1 MAEPERRRHT
11 EFISTL
17 LLCLTLLAGCRRA
30 AAPATSSSPSLL
42 RVGVGQFQT
51 TDPVA
56 GLLQM
61 AQLLSVEALVN
72 FEAAG
77 RPRPWVAEGW
87 TIADSGRTLT
97 VHLRHGVKFHDG
109 TPVLASAVAE
119 SLTGSL
125 PRTMGTVY
133 DDVSSISAV
142 GDWDIVIKLRQPSAL
157 FVLEALE
164 SPIHPPGKPKVST
177 GPFEVTST
185 SPDIKL
191 RANPDYYLGKPGIDT
206 LVFRS
211 YPNVRAAWA
220 DMLRGQLDM
229 LYEVAPDALDS
240 MEASSAVSTFTFTRR
255 YQYMLLLNTTSPKLR
270 SAAVRRALNDA
281 FDRQE
286 IVQDGLGGHG
296 TPSTGPIWPQ
306 NWAYASDLPAF
317 GQHLKSAAA
326 VLAPKTGGRKRLTLR
341 CLVPADSVYE
351 RISLAAKRQLEA
363 LDVDLDLTEVR
374 ADQIAAHIQKKDFD
388 ALLLDVISGPSMYRL
403 YMWWHSDGLL
413 NFMKFS
419 SPGVDSAL
427 DSIRHAPDETAY
439 KAGVA
444 AFQRAMLA
452 DPPAIFLA
460 WGERARAVSNRF
472 VVPSTPGRDI
482 LRTMYE
488 WRPRGEVRLAGRN

>member
-1 MAEPERRRHT
+1 MAEPERRRYT
-11 EFISTL
+11 LFTTTL
-17 LLCLTLLAGCRRA
+17 LLCLILSAGCRRS
-30 AAPATSSSPSLL
+30 AAPAAASPPSLL
-42 RVGVGQFQT
+42 RIGVGQFQT
-51 TDPVA
+51 ADPVA

-61 AQLLSVEALVN
+61 AQLFSVESLIN
-72 FEAAG
+72 FEEAG
-77 RPRPWVAEGW
+77 RPRPWIAEGW
-87 TIADSGRTLT
+87 TIADAGRQLT
-97 VHLRHGVKFHDG
+97 IHLRHGVKFHDG
-109 TPVLASAVAE
+109 TPVLAPAVVE
-119 SLTGSL
+119 SLKTSL
-125 PRTMGTVY
+125 PRTMGAVY
-133 DDVSSISAV
+133 EDVASIAAS
-142 GDWDIVIKLRQPSAL
+142 GQWDIDIKLRQPSAL

-164 SPIHPPGKPKVST
+164 SPIHPPGKPKVAT
-177 GPFEVTST
+177 GPFEVAAT
-185 SPDIKL
+185 SPNITL

-206 LVFRS
+206 IVLRS

-286 IVQDGLGGHG
+286 IVRDGLGGHG

-317 GQHLKSAAA
+317 GQHLKAAA
-326 VLAPKTGGRKRLTLR
+326 ATLEPMTGGRKRLTLR

-419 SPGVDSAL
+419 SPAVDSAL
-427 DSIRHAPDETAY
+427 DSIRHAPDEAAY

-482 LRTMYE
+482 LRSPYL
-488 WRPRGEVRLAGRN
+488 WRPRGESRLASKN